1 MNIQSSIML
10 HDRMTQNLTR
20 VISAVDTTITTLK
33 TLDNTNVSPNIS
45 LLNDASAQI
54 ALARSGME
62 QTAENSAVMNRNLT
76 RTPGILNNILDK
88 VKTIGAAFLAAF
100 ALKNIIK
107 WSDEQA
113 QINAKIN
120 LISDNPQD
128 VKEKVL
134 ASAQDSRSDYGETM
148 NNVAKMGLLTGN
160 TFVNTDEIIAFNNL
174 LAKTYKI
181 AGTGT
186 QEQIGSMRQLTQALA
201 SGRLQGDEY
210 VSVLENAPMV
220 AHAIAKELGVT
231 IGEMKKLSSDGKIT
245 ADIIKRAVFN
255 AADDINGKFEQIP
268 LTWRDIW
275 QRMVNVA
282 KYSSDGILNKINQ
295 IANTQT
301 FKDIS
306 DNFIRA
312 MNAAIVIANGLFN
325 TMVSGAKFIKENWAL
340 ISPVI
345 YGVTTALGAYLLAQ
359 GAVTAVKGIAIA
371 AEVAHGFA
379 MIVSNLA
386 VAALAFVTGQ
396 YAAAQTAANAAL
408 YAFPVTWVVAA
419 IITIIVGLI
428 ALTVA
433 MVKWGTK
440 TATVAGTVMGIFY
453 AVGAVVY
460 NVAAAIVNTLV
471 GAVNDILRNFN
482 HLSTQSA
489 KVASGIANVFIK
501 SFNAMARVI
510 AEILNSIFANAHEA
524 LKLVDM
530 VAGTS
535 FAGEGPLKIN
545 AIQKGLV
552 TYEGSQAG
560 LINGG
565 NDQVMQYK
573 SVGGAYG
580 AGVAEGNRISAKIS
594 KGVEDMKS
602 KMDEMMNG
610 IANNDPAKGSDPN
623 GKNTAKNTDKMAKKL
638 EASEEDLK
646 YLRDIAEQEYINRFT
661 TAEVKI
667 DMANNATINTTDDID
682 GIWKVLVDGAN
693 EALETIA
700 EGSYN

>member
-1 MNIQSSIML
+1 M
-10 HDRMTQNLTR
+10 
-20 VISAVDTTITTLK
+20 
-33 TLDNTNVSPNIS
+33 
-45 LLNDASAQI
+45 
-54 ALARSGME
+54 
-62 QTAENSAVMNRNLT
+62 
-76 RTPGILNNILDK
+76 
-88 VKTIGAAFLAAF
+88 
-100 ALKNIIK
+100 
-107 WSDEQA
+107 
-113 QINAKIN
+113 
-120 LISDNPQD
+120 
-128 VKEKVL
+128 
-134 ASAQDSRSDYGETM
+134 
-148 NNVAKMGLLTGN
+148 
-160 TFVNTDEIIAFNNL
+160 
-174 LAKTYKI
+174 
-181 AGTGT
+181 
-186 QEQIGSMRQLTQALA
+186 
-201 SGRLQGDEY
+201 
-210 VSVLENAPMV
+210 SVLENAPMV

-312 MNAAIVIANGLFN
+312 MNAAIVVANGLFN

-359 GAVTAVKGIAIA
+359 GAVTAIKGIAIA

-453 AVGAVVY
+453 AIGAVFY
-460 NVAAAIVNTLV
+460 NVAAWIVNTSV
-471 GAVNDILRNFN
+471 GASNSVIRTFN
-482 HLSTQSA
+482 GMATASA
-489 KVASGIANVFIK
+489 KVASGIANVFIDA
-501 SFNAMARVI
+501 FNALARAAAV
-510 AEILNSIFANAHEA
+510 ILNRIFADAHLA

-535 FAGEGPLKIN
+535 FAGDGPKEIN
-545 AIQKGLV
+545 VIQKEHVSLQA
-552 TYEGSQAG
+552 SQIA
-560 LINGG
+560 LHNGG
-565 NDQVMQYK
+565 NSEVMK
-573 SVGGAYG
+573 MKDVGA
-580 AGVAEGNRISAKIS
+580 AFAKGVGDGNAWSAKIS
-594 KGVEDMKS
+594 KGIGDMRS
-602 KMDEMMNG
+602 KLDEMMNG
-610 IANNDPAKGSDPN
+610 ITNNDPAKGSDPN

-667 DMANNATINTTDDID
+667 DMTNNATINTTDDID